1 MGENAETKVCCGAGD
16 LFNFDAEQ
24 KTPAGHR
31 RHETPMLRNRGEAYF
46 PSVGDFGASAA
57 AGFASSWHQGRFDR
71 FPDRL
76 IRASDDSD
84 GGGLYAPSPKR
95 WLWRVG
101 NLKPAGTKESL
112 VKTGTSL
119 GGLWRRFRRAR
130 SIPFCFFF
138 RVIPNPEPSREGGR
152 VVAQS
157 AARRQCFQQ
166 L

>member
-1 MGENAETKVCCGAGD
+1 VAPASRRRFIRFRHRAKNTGG
-16 LFNFDAEQ
+16 
-24 KTPAGHR
+24 TPAPRNPHAPQSR
-31 RHETPMLRNRGEAYF
+31 RDLLSLGRRFRRFRCRRFRFLLASRTLRQISG
-46 PSVGDFGASAA
+46 G
-57 AGFASSWHQGRFDR
+57 
-71 FPDRL
+71 L

-84 GGGLYAPSPKR
+84 RGGLYAPSPKR

-101 NLKPAGTKESL
+101 NLKPAGTKESS

-119 GGLWRRFRRAR
+119 GGLWGRFRRAR

-138 RVIPNPEPSREGGR
+138 RVVPNPEPSREGGR